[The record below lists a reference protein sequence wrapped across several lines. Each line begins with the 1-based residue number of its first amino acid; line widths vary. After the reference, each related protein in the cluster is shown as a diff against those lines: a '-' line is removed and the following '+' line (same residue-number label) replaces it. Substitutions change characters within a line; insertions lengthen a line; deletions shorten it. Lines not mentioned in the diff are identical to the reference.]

1 MLCVQEL
8 ERQTDPLIIIGHQG
22 ILRVLYSYLT
32 GKPREQAPSVP
43 IPLHTVVKLT
53 PQVYTCTE
61 ERFPLSSTTGRPRTL
76 SKAVSVDG
84 ASAAPEPEPE
94 PESESEPEELT
105 EQELNAPSC

>member
-61 ERFPLSSTTGRPRTL
+61 ERFPLSGVDLGQLRTL

-94 PESESEPEELT
+94 AEAEPGELT

>member
-61 ERFPLSSTTGRPRTL
+61 ERFPLSSTGMPRTL

-84 ASAAPEPEPE
+84 ASAAPEPDPE
-94 PESESEPEELT
+94 PDSEPDELT

>member
-61 ERFPLSSTTGRPRTL
+61 ERFPLSSTGRPRTL
-76 SKAVSVDG
+76 SRAVSVDG

-94 PESESEPEELT
+94 AKPEPGSQPER
-105 EQELNAPSC
+105 